1 MSKTVIPNND
11 VVHYAADMQTQSTT
25 RNDKDQAIANQH
37 NTFVIKEIING
48 EERASASDA
57 SKHFCRQLRIRSRD
71 VTCNGYSEELL
82 PSQNAECE
90 GIHYPTNPSSCNHCN
105 QEPAPYSE
113 GFIFMCREMEI
124 TCPDVM
130 VCRYM
135 VAQFNSGGNGTTSTV
150 YANQETETYVHWHL
164 SLHLDFMSVKR
175 MTFDE
180 FIAEQRELLLQSKKS
195 VSTIKI
201 VDQCGRADN
210 NMCKIY
216 QTSQDFLINGI
227 KHYPEAVTAI
237 NGSSI
242 GVRPPSRPRFNDYPS
257 LTSDRTTNPNSIIAL
272 KADILLTINRIQ
284 RKISNDD
291 EQIIEDSDHIMRIAD
306 SAQGGIA
313 CELTSDALRFSPS
326 YFMSKIDKPTSRVY
340 ISAVH
345 GTEGLKA
352 VGTGLDNLK
361 MCLDNDKT
369 LLNSSISAQ
378 HKPDGIEGRE
388 YINELSTPITTIRT
402 KTPEPMDCE
411 DRYKEPREKPRTC
424 STADAKRHIISSLL
438 DIPASEYEY
447 GSEGLQLRSVFNAIV
462 SFQPAVQHNFF
473 ASPRRGRD
481 SNLRK
486 TIASSLKGRA
496 SNDSCTS
503 AQRRGRMSPCIPLIA
518 GASLHHG
525 LPGLHKENDEDM
537 CSNKM
542 IRRTTRISFRGGG
555 LRARHRIDNHS
566 GRICRRR
573 RGNDETAPRPW
584 RSAPTSPPGGVL
596 RFQA

>member
-1 MSKTVIPNND
+1 
-11 VVHYAADMQTQSTT
+11 
-25 RNDKDQAIANQH
+25 
-37 NTFVIKEIING
+37 
-48 EERASASDA
+48 
-57 SKHFCRQLRIRSRD
+57 
-71 VTCNGYSEELL
+71 
-82 PSQNAECE
+82 
-90 GIHYPTNPSSCNHCN
+90 
-105 QEPAPYSE
+105 
-113 GFIFMCREMEI
+113 
-124 TCPDVM
+124 
-130 VCRYM
+130 
-135 VAQFNSGGNGTTSTV
+135 
-150 YANQETETYVHWHL
+150 
-164 SLHLDFMSVKR
+164 
-175 MTFDE
+175 
-180 FIAEQRELLLQSKKS
+180 
-195 VSTIKI
+195 
-201 VDQCGRADN
+201 
-210 NMCKIY
+210 
-216 QTSQDFLINGI
+216 
-227 KHYPEAVTAI
+227 
-237 NGSSI
+237 
-242 GVRPPSRPRFNDYPS
+242 
-257 LTSDRTTNPNSIIAL
+257 
-272 KADILLTINRIQ
+272 
-284 RKISNDD
+284 
-291 EQIIEDSDHIMRIAD
+291 
-306 SAQGGIA
+306 
-313 CELTSDALRFSPS
+313 
-326 YFMSKIDKPTSRVY
+326 MSKIDKPTSRVY

-424 STADAKRHIISSLL
+424 SRADAKRYIISSLL

-542 IRRTTRISFRGGG
+542 IRRTTRTCLG
-555 LRARHRIDNHS
+555 
-566 GRICRRR
+566 CRRM
-573 RGNDETAPRPW
+573 
-584 RSAPTSPPGGVL
+584 
-596 RFQA
+596 